1 MGSEDYNK
9 LNLTSNRCDYEL
21 DNTYV
26 NAGKD
31 EVCEKLGETTGEYT
45 NAVFLCMGLNGNLK
59 NYDKLNIFQKMNKY
73 KCNYLNLWAY
83 DRLSKL
89 KGIKKVTM
97 MSTLLSIWS
106 ESEQYKKG
114 ECYPSQFATYS
125 NSDDHITEKK
135 LYDYALNYED
145 LENRYK
151 KTDIIPCTKK
161 IAEYIN
167 KSKELYKQVE
177 SECEPDK
184 DHYSKLSCTAL
195 KNIETIY
202 PNKELLNLECKLIE
216 DENAP
221 PREGER
227 PEALLQQENQHEG
240 QLENHNR
247 NRLGVDLTGYASSG
261 PHDSIDSS
269 SSDSHKAIGTTLPIL
284 GVLSIGFVLY
294 KFTGLGPMARKLLRT
309 KGING
314 INSHDGLTH
323 ELLENTYG
331 GNIHLDET
339 ETYIGYQAI

>member
-1 MGSEDYNK
+1 MGSEDYNT

-31 EVCEKLGETTGEYT
+31 EVCEKLGENSGEYT
-45 NAVFLCMGLNGNLK
+45 NAAFLCMGLNGNLK

-89 KGIKKVTM
+89 KGVEKVTM
-97 MSTLLSIWS
+97 MSTLLSIWIK
-106 ESEQYKKG
+106 SEQYKKE

-145 LENRYK
+145 LENRYR
-151 KTDIIPCTKK
+151 KTDIIPCTTK

-167 KSKELYKQVE
+167 KSKELYRQVK
-177 SECEPDK
+177 SECETDK

-202 PNKELLNLECKLIE
+202 PKDELLNLECKRTE
-216 DENAP
+216 DESVRS
-221 PREGER
+221 REVEGSG
-227 PEALLQQENQHEG
+227 ALLQQVRQHDG
-240 QLENHNR
+240 HLKDHR
-247 NRLGVDLTGYASSG
+247 RDRLGVDFREYASE
-261 PHDSIDSS
+261 DAS

-294 KFTGLGPMARKLLRT
+294 KFTGLGSMARNFLRT

-314 INSHDGLTH
+314 INSQVELTH
-323 ELLENTYG
+323 ELLENTYDD
-331 GNIHLDET
+331 NAHPDID